1 MNPRKIDSLAKVLIA
16 PLISEKA
23 TRSGER
29 ENSVV
34 FWVNTKATK
43 CEIKQAVE
51 AFFPN
56 IKVES
61 VRTMIK
67 GRSFVTFGQVEG
79 RTKKKKK
86 AYVKLAA
93 GHQINFAEFE

>member
-1 MNPRKIDSLAKVLIA
+1 MRVNSLAKVLIG
-16 PLISEKA
+16 PLVSEKA
-23 TRSGER
+23 TRSGEQ
-29 ENSVV
+29 ENSVA
-34 FWVNTKATK
+34 FWVNVKATK
-43 CEIKQAVE
+43 LEIKKAVE

-56 IKVES
+56 VKVEA
-61 VRTMIK
+61 VRTMVK
-67 GRSFVTFGQVEG
+67 GRSNTLFGQIEG